1 MKECLLGVDVA
12 FRRMAGFLSAIDT
25 NLLKPKFPQAA
36 YGLNTPEITERN
48 VSANTGWFIV
58 TEISFTC
65 TNMDFENIVQ
75 VVKTC

>member
-48 VSANTGWFIV
+48 VSANTG
-58 TEISFTC
+58 
-65 TNMDFENIVQ
+65 
-75 VVKTC
+75 